1 MDGMI
6 NTECSWNFPVEFQN
20 IGAFSNQDSTY
31 TDIDPSLGRVL
42 VRTDTGQHLA
52 IHKGRYTIKTNED
65 CVNQMDDAI
74 RAANIGTDYSWDI
87 TTIDQGRRMKAIVDF
102 RDLVVEP
109 TKDDYIHFRIS
120 VFNSYDGS
128 WSFIF
133 SAAGLRMWCLNGCT
147 TPDNVASSRNKHTAS
162 INVQQEAG
170 KIGKALDAFMN
181 QREVW
186 QRYMGIDLR
195 DHREYVERW
204 LMTRLCAYPTAT
216 SNVKYNDRQLETLMR
231 QYDKEC
237 SSLGTNMWALY
248 NTLTH
253 WASHPTDNR
262 KHDAIAIRDRD
273 MQIAKAMRTPEWK
286 QLEMR

>member
-1 MDGMI
+1 MDGMT

-20 IGAFSNQDSTY
+20 IGAFSNQDATY

-42 VRTDTGQHLA
+42 VRADTGQHLA

-87 TTIDQGRRMKAIVDF
+87 TTIDQGRRMKATVDF

-109 TKDDYIHFRIS
+109 AKDDYIHFRIS

-133 SAAGLRMWCLNGCT
+133 SAAGLRLWCLNGCT

-204 LMTRLCAYPTAT
+204 LMTRVCAYPTAT